1 VPGKEFENMEQE
13 LNLQSIRKELE
24 KQRETLL
31 ERIREEQE
39 YLYSDET
46 NPDRTDLAQDYS
58 SAERRSALLAQME
71 ESFQEVDDAL
81 ERLAQGEYGKCVNCG
96 KPIPAA
102 RLEAIPQTPYCV
114 DCQQLMERRGY

>member
-1 VPGKEFENMEQE
+1 MDQE
-13 LNLQSIRKELE
+13 LNLQYIRKELE

-39 YLYSDET
+39 SLQPDVA

-58 SAERRSALLAQME
+58 SAERRAALLAQME
-71 ESFQEVDDAL
+71 ESLEEVEDAL
-81 ERLAQGEYGKCVNCG
+81 ERLDRGVYGNCINCG
-96 KPIPAA
+96 KPIPPA

-114 DCQQLMERRGY
+114 NCQQEMERRGY